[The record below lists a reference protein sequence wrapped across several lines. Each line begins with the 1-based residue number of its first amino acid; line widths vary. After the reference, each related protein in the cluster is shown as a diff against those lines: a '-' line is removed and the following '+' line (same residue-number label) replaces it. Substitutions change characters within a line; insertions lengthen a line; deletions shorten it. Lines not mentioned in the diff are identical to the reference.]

1 MRLNPCE
8 KWLVRTYLDLVSEG
22 GGGGFLI
29 SPAILRNPL
38 RPWDLCT
45 PVRLLLDR
53 ISDRTQGVTKRYR
66 LFFLT
71 NSALVYESKCGGL
84 GWLRGLFL
92 NVSYE
97 ISLAEVFGFLF
108 FRRP

>member
-1 MRLNPCE
+1 MFIKFGFSVQYSRGAGMRLNPCE
-8 KWLVRTYLDLVSEG
+8 KWLVCTYFDLVSEG

-53 ISDRTQGVTKRYR
+53 ISDR
-66 LFFLT
+66 
-71 NSALVYESKCGGL
+71 
-84 GWLRGLFL
+84 RGLQRDVVYL
-92 NVSYE
+92 S
-97 ISLAEVFGFLF
+97 
-108 FRRP
+108 